1 MRNKMNETPLDVAR
15 ARILTEIWARGERGD
30 NQKGS
35 GVDTDSFDLQVQKHY
50 AKIHN
55 QLADKWGFD
64 PIDFEVL
71 HTEMLAG
78 LLVDGELADV
88 LEETA

>member
-1 MRNKMNETPLDVAR
+1 
-15 ARILTEIWARGERGD
+15 
-30 NQKGS
+30 
-35 GVDTDSFDLQVQKHY
+35 VQKHY

-71 HTEMLAG
+71 HIRP
-78 LLVDGELADV
+78 LADL